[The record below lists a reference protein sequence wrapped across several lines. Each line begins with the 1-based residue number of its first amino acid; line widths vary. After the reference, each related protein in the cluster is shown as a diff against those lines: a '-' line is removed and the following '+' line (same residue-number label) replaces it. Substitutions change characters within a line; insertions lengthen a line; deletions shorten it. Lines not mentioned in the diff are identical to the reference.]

1 MNTVNILPARVFEA
15 RAFIKREID
24 AARAEM
30 GRTRSE
36 NRRRLIKD
44 KKINPRMELSTLLD
58 DLIKEN
64 TRLSQALNDREAALA
79 RLPETADL
87 NAQILEIEREL
98 ILRKRVY
105 TSRVRS
111 GKMTPEAARKQYD
124 TMGRALETLKGL
136 KRSNV

>member
-79 RLPETADL
+79 RLPETEDL
-87 NAQILEIEREL
+87 DAQILELEREL
-98 ILRKRVY
+98 I
-105 TSRVRS
+105 
-111 GKMTPEAARKQYD
+111 
-124 TMGRALETLKGL
+124 
-136 KRSNV
+136 